1 MLETEIKHKL
11 LVERIQRE
19 FLRGQYG
26 SDCNFEKCGDLWGGG
41 IDLTKN
47 VKKRGGGV
55 EKLMKGRG
63 S

>member
-26 SDCNFEKCGDLWGGG
+26 SDCNFEKWGDLWGGG

-47 VKKRGGGV
+47 VKKGGGGG

-63 S
+63 A